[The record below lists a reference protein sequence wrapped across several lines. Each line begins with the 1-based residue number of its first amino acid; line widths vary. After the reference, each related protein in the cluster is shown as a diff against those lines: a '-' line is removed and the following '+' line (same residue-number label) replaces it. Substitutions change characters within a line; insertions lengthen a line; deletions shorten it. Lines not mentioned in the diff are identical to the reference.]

1 MMGEIPIHK
10 DCIDLL
16 VSAIIVGGLHGDH
29 SEISSASRAAVAHA
43 DDMGRILW
51 KAVAVAES
59 RRSSEDVV
67 APEYEW
73 RPVSELM
80 GLSLHPAQLLQVERT
95 RRFVLEATRG
105 FDGWLMARSTRLLQM
120 LAAAVEHG
128 LQDFPRDVSG
138 DYRGIEQIEPRWR
151 RVDEIFEP
159 VPGAHR

>member
-1 MMGEIPIHK
+1 MSELLIHK

-16 VSAIIVGGLHGDH
+16 VSAIIVGGLHGDRA
-29 SEISSASRAAVAHA
+29 EISPASRAAVAHA

-51 KAVAVAES
+51 NAVAVAAS
-59 RRSSEDVV
+59 RRSSGRVV

-73 RPVSELM
+73 RPVAELM
-80 GLSLHPAQLLQVERT
+80 GLSLRPAQLLQVERT

-128 LQDFPRDVSG
+128 LQGFPRGEDG
-138 DYRGIEQIEPRWR
+138 DYRGIEMLEPQWR
-151 RVDEIFEP
+151 RVDEILKP
-159 VPGAHR
+159 VPGVHR

>member
-1 MMGEIPIHK
+1 MGELPIHK

-16 VSAIIVGGLHGDH
+16 VSAIIVGGLHGDRA
-29 SEISSASRAAVAHA
+29 EISPASRAAAAHA

-51 KAVAVAES
+51 SAVAVAVS
-59 RRSSEDVV
+59 RRSPELVT

-80 GLSLHPAQLLQVERT
+80 GLWLAPEQLLQVERT

-105 FDGWLMARSTRLLQM
+105 FDGWHTARSTRLLQL

-128 LQDFPRDVSG
+128 LQDFPRDKSG
-138 DYRGIEQIEPRWR
+138 DYWGIELLEPEWR
-151 RVDEIFEP
+151 RVDEIPEP